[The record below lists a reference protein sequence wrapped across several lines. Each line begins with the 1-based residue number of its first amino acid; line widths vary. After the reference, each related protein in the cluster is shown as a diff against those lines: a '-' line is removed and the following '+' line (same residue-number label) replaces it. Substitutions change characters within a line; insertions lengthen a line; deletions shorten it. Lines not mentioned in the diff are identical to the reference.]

1 MVTIKTASQFFQQLC
16 IRMIY
21 KYEDDIAYD
30 ILEAAKTYDDNKL
43 SAFTFFIEEEGIKKE
58 DIIQR
63 FERAYI
69 GTFDTE
75 EEFIEFMKEK
85 NPLIAKAISH
95 KNFVSIAKG
104 FTYNILNHYFGRF
117 TI

>member
-1 MVTIKTASQFFQQLC
+1 MMTIKTASQFFQQLC
-16 IRMIY
+16 IEMIY
-21 KYEDDIAYD
+21 KYEDNIAYD

-43 SAFTFFIEEEGIKKE
+43 SALTFFIEEEGIKKE

-75 EEFIEFMKEK
+75 EEFIEFMKKK
-85 NPLIAKAISH
+85 NPDFANAYPNDLFIKI
-95 KNFVSIAKG
+95 IKG
-104 FTYNILNHYFGRF
+104 ITYNVLNHYFRR
-117 TI
+117 